1 MAKKRK
7 RKADADSDDAAQKLA
22 PAPGIATSIGSL
34 LERAGLSRAPQPKSA
49 PPTTQPRARPVPEP
63 VAAPAPAAR
72 PRAPHTSGELAA
84 LNDAYRGV
92 QPIARPKHA
101 RVTAQRVPRPA
112 AARAPDPG
120 DAEARERLSAL
131 VGGGVR
137 FDVRWDDG
145 LVEGVRAG
153 SSEKLLRRLAA
164 GGFEPQATLDLHG
177 MRRAQALRA
186 VHDFVRV
193 QRRGGAQQLLVIVG
207 KGSHSEGGVGVLGA
221 AAVEALTQSG
231 AAPLVAA
238 FASAHARHGGSGAI
252 AVLLG

>member
-7 RKADADSDDAAQKLA
+7 RKADTDSDDAAQKLA

-34 LERAGLSRAPQPKSA
+34 LERAGLNRAPQPKPVSPA
-49 PPTTQPRARPVPEP
+49 TPPRARAPEP
-63 VAAPAPAAR
+63 APPPAPAPR
-72 PRAPHTSGELAA
+72 PRAPHSSGELAA

-101 RVTAQRVPRPA
+101 RTAAPRAPRPIVA
-112 AARAPDPG
+112 AGSEPG
-120 DAEARERLSAL
+120 DAEARARLSAL

-137 FDVRWDDG
+137 FDVRWDDA

-153 SSEKLLRRLAA
+153 SSEKLLRRIS
-164 GGFEPQATLDLHG
+164 GSGFEPQATLDLHG
-177 MRRAQALRA
+177 MRRAPAVRA
-186 VHDFVRV
+186 VHDFVRAQ
-193 QRRGGAQQLLVIVG
+193 QRSGVRQLLVIVG
-207 KGSHSEGGVGVLGA
+207 KGSHSEDGVGVLGA
-221 AAVEALTQSG
+221 AAVEALTHSG

-252 AVLLG
+252 AVLLD